1 MPIRLPSL
9 PRSGAALVALSLLV
23 TAMPL
28 PAAAQAPALDRKAI
42 EQIVREYILQNPE
55 IITEAVS
62 VLEQRQQEAAAKAV
76 VEAIRANQ
84 ADLLRSPTSPVMGNP
99 RGDVTLVE
107 FFDYQCGFCKRAHPQ
122 RAAAVQED
130 GKVRV
135 VMKEF
140 PILGPASVEASK
152 AALAARNQGRY
163 DAMHEALMTHQ
174 GPLNSTTI
182 RELAT
187 KVGLDLK
194 RLEKDM
200 ESAEVQAEIDA
211 NHRLG
216 RALGIQGTPGFVIG
230 DTLVPGMIGREAFA
244 QLFATERA
252 ARRTP

>member
-1 MPIRLPSL
+1 MPIRLPFF
-9 PRSGAALVALSLLV
+9 PRLGAALVGVSIAL
-23 TAMPL
+23 TAAPPL
-28 PAAAQAPALDRKAI
+28 AAAQAAELDRRAI

-55 IITEAVS
+55 IITEAIG
-62 VLEQRQQEAAAKAV
+62 VLEQRQQEAAARAV

-84 ADLLRSPTSPVMGNP
+84 GELLRSPTSPVLGNP

-122 RAAAVQED
+122 RAAAVQDD

-152 AALAARNQGRY
+152 AALAAKNQGRY
-163 DAMHEALMTHQ
+163 AEMHEALMTHQ
-174 GPLNSTTI
+174 GPLNSTAI
-182 RELAT
+182 REIAG
-187 KVGLDLK
+187 KVGLDVK

-200 ESAEVQAEIDA
+200 ESADVQAEIDA

-216 RALGIQGTPGFVIG
+216 RALGIQGTPGFIVG
-230 DTLVPGMIGREAFA
+230 ETLIPGMIGRDAFA

-252 ARRTP
+252 ARK